1 MSTQCYKFLLGADER
16 NWQDARS
23 YCQNQGGNLVSILNY
38 REQGKLHFSF
48 CDSWII
54 TVLCYF
60 VAVVLFFCSLA
71 FLTTQMLKFKESLW
85 IGMNDVNWEMR
96 FVWTDGKGI
105 GFTNWAKG
113 HPVSVPRGRNTYNDE
128 VTSRSPPL
136 FSAGL
141 SAFPPPQ
148 RRRQSEAKRIHEND
162 ENLFE

>member
-1 MSTQCYKFLLGADER
+1 MLQICSGGRREELARRSLILPEPGRKSGLHPQLQRARQVTLFL
-16 NWQDARS
+16 
-23 YCQNQGGNLVSILNY
+23 C
-38 REQGKLHFSF
+38 H
-48 CDSWII
+48 SWII

-71 FLTTQMLKFKESLW
+71 FLTTQMLKYKESLW

-148 RRRQSEAKRIHEND
+148 RRRQNEAKRIHEND